1 MAPDRLR
8 HLTLKEK
15 LALREY
21 LHRLRQAYGRDIL
34 SIKLHGSKARGDHH
48 EDSDLDLLVRVRE
61 DNRQAYAALYSIAS
75 DIELKYDLVLGM
87 MLVGPK
93 HYNLM
98 RKLGEPLYRNVQR
111 EGIELWTRTPRAL

>member
-8 HLTLKEK
+8 HLTPKEK

-21 LHRLRQAYGRDIL
+21 LHRVRQEYGRDVI
-34 SIKLHGSKARGDHH
+34 SVKLHGSKARGDHR